1 MTCEGAV
8 SFQPSVLSRIV
19 LFVGQVLIDGTA
31 LYVRRA
37 KQA

>member
-8 SFQPSVLSRIV
+8 SFQPSVLSRAL
-19 LFVGQVLIDGTA
+19 LFVGQALIDGMV

>member
-8 SFQPSVLSRIV
+8 SYQLSVLSRAV
-19 LFVGQVLIDGTA
+19 LFVGQALIDGMA
-31 LYVRRA
+31 LYLRRA

>member
-1 MTCEGAV
+1 MTSEGAI
-8 SFQPSVLSRIV
+8 SFQPSVLSRAV
-19 LFVGQVLIDGTA
+19 LFVGQALIDGKA